1 MPKLHFGRSE
11 AAVRVQK
18 RARRGVAPAS
28 ALYSK
33 IACFGS
39 FPGRFSVAAKRGVWL
54 VIVLVV
60 VAVLISAA
68 GLIVTALLIG
78 REPRVASN
86 STLTVRVSG
95 NLEEI
100 EPGGLVGSLIE
111 APPTVRGLVDTLRKA
126 KVDDRINS
134 VVLRPSGTAALWGKV
149 QEVRDAVI
157 DFKRSKKPIV
167 AYLEYGGEQEF
178 YLASACDKV
187 FLMPHASLDLTGM
200 ASYELFLRGMLDKIG
215 AYPDALHIGEYKT
228 ASNTLTERTFTPPHR
243 EMAESLN
250 TDLYEQLVRGIAEGR
265 RKSEADVR
273 AMIDHG
279 PYLPEDAVRA
289 GLVDDVAYEDELD
302 DKAPLVKSAGNV
314 RFMEQDEYRSVSLS
328 SLGLNKGQR
337 IAVIYAVG
345 IISSGE
351 SSYDSPQ
358 GLVAGSDT
366 IVRYLRKARAD
377 NSIKAIVLRIDSPG
391 GSAIASDVIW
401 REVQLT
407 RESKPVVASM
417 SDVAASGGYYIAMP
431 AHAIVA
437 EPATLTGSIGVVMV
451 KFVIDGTLKKL
462 GMNMEAVTRGRYADL
477 YSPIRPF
484 SGEERKR
491 VHDQMQATYD
501 AFVEKAA
508 AGRNTTPE
516 RIDSVAQGRV
526 WTGRQAKQIG
536 LVDELGG
543 LQRALSV
550 AKERA
555 KLDPDEEVELVLF
568 PPKKSLYEALADPFG
583 RVDRGATILGSLFG
597 FADPRA
603 LQTLTAPLRVFRR
616 GEPLAIMPNV
626 FVR

>member
-1 MPKLHFGRSE
+1 M
-11 AAVRVQK
+11 
-18 RARRGVAPAS
+18 
-28 ALYSK
+28 
-33 IACFGS
+33 
-39 FPGRFSVAAKRGVWL
+39 AAKRGVWL
-54 VIVLVV
+54 VIALVV

-78 REPRVASN
+78 REPRVAGN
-86 STLTVRVSG
+86 STLILRVSG
-95 NLEEI
+95 DLEEI
-100 EPGGLVGSLIE
+100 EPGGLVGSFLE

-126 KVDDRINS
+126 KVDPRVNS
-134 VVLRPSGTAALWGKV
+134 VILRPTSTAALWGKV
-149 QEVRDAVI
+149 QEVRDAI
-157 DFKRSKKPIV
+157 ADFRTSKKPIV

-187 FLMPHASLDLTGM
+187 FLMPHASLDLTGV
-200 ASYELFLRGMLDKIG
+200 ASYELFLRGTLEKIG

-228 ASNTLTERTFTPPHR
+228 ASNTFTEKTFTPPHR

-265 RKSEADVR
+265 RKTPAEVR

-289 GLVDDVAYEDELD
+289 GLIDDLAYEDELD
-302 DKAPLVKSAGNV
+302 DKVQLGASRGGST
-314 RFMEQDEYRSVSLS
+314 RFMEENEYRQVGLA
-328 SLGLNKGQR
+328 SLGLNKGPR

-377 NSIKAIVLRIDSPG
+377 NNVRAIVLRIDSPG
-391 GSAIASDVIW
+391 GSAIASDIIW

-407 RESKPVVASM
+407 RAAKPVIASM

-462 GMNMEAVTRGRYADL
+462 GMNMESVRQGRYADL

-484 SGEERKR
+484 SPEERAR
-491 VHDQMQATYD
+491 VREQMQATYD

-516 RIDSVAQGRV
+516 RIDTVAQGRV
-526 WTGRQAKQIG
+526 WTGQQAKQIG

-543 LQRALSV
+543 LQRALAI
-550 AKERA
+550 AKTRA
-555 KLDPDEEVELVLF
+555 KLDPNAEVEVVLY
-568 PPKKSLYEALADPFG
+568 PPKKSFYEALADPFG
-583 RVDRGATILGSLFG
+583 RVDRGGAVLGALLG
-597 FADPRA
+597 FPNPRA
-603 LQTLTAPLRVFRR
+603 FAALTAPLRVFRR

-626 FVR
+626 FLR

>member
-1 MPKLHFGRSE
+1 
-11 AAVRVQK
+11 
-18 RARRGVAPAS
+18 
-28 ALYSK
+28 
-33 IACFGS
+33 
-39 FPGRFSVAAKRGVWL
+39 VAAKRGVWL

-60 VAVLISAA
+60 VAVMISAT
-68 GLIVTALLIG
+68 GLIVAALLIG
-78 REPRVASN
+78 REPRVAGN
-86 STLTVRVSG
+86 STLTVRVNG
-95 NLEEI
+95 TLEEI

-111 APPTVRGLVDTLRKA
+111 APPTVRSLVDTLRKA
-126 KVDDRINS
+126 KVDTRINS
-134 VVLRPSGTAALWGKV
+134 VVIRPTSTAALWGKV
-149 QEVRDAVI
+149 QEVRDAIV
-157 DFKRSKKPIV
+157 DFKRSHKPIV

-178 YLASACDKV
+178 YLATACDKV
-187 FLMPHASLDLTGM
+187 FLMPNASLDLTGM
-200 ASYELFLRGMLDKIG
+200 ANYELFLRGTLDKIG

-228 ASNTLTERTFTPPHR
+228 ASNTFTERTFTPPHR

-250 TDLYEQLVRGIAEGR
+250 ADLYDQLIRGIAEGR
-265 RKSEADVR
+265 RKSEPDVR
-273 AMIDHG
+273 RLVDHG

-289 GLVDDVAYEDELD
+289 GLVDDLAYEDELD
-302 DKAPLVKSAGNV
+302 DKVQLGKTAGANV
-314 RFMEQDEYRSVSLS
+314 RFMDEDEYRHVALT
-328 SLGLNKGQR
+328 SLGLNRGPR

-358 GLVAGSDT
+358 GMVVGSDT

-377 NSIKAIVLRIDSPG
+377 SAVRAIVLRIDSPG

-407 RESKPVVASM
+407 RAEKPVVASM

-451 KFVIDGTLKKL
+451 KFVIDGTLKKMGVNL
-462 GMNMEAVTRGRYADL
+462 EAVKQGRYADL

-484 SGEERKR
+484 SPEERAR
-491 VHDQMQATYD
+491 VQEQMQATYD

-508 AGRNTTPE
+508 DGRNTTPE
-516 RIDSVAQGRV
+516 RIDAIAQGRV
-526 WTGRQAKQIG
+526 WTGKQAKQIG

-543 LQRALSV
+543 LQRALAV
-550 AKERA
+550 AKQRA
-555 KLDPDEEVELVLF
+555 KLDPDAEVELILY

-583 RVDRGATILGSLFG
+583 KMDRSTAVLSALLGFR
-597 FADPRA
+597 DPRA
-603 LQTLTAPLRVFRR
+603 LETLTAPLRVFRR